1 MDIKQVHLGLK
12 EFKFSLNDID
22 TVVYHRNCIDGF
34 CSAWIVWK
42 FLKGDATYQGVM
54 PDKMPDPSTYKKKYV
69 IFLDTSISVEYLDK
83 VKAVATNVLLI
94 DHHQTFADEIKNHPQ
109 VVFDLDHSA
118 SYITWRL
125 FNSDQK
131 IPQFIRYIE
140 DNDLGIKAL
149 GKTEAFISALGT
161 KLPFHHIDF
170 FKDWNKLLNPAFV
183 QKLVDDGVKYQEYK
197 NYLLRRNMH
206 ITVPKKFGPYK
217 VAIGNFG
224 TVSLASD
231 LGNKISELNSQ
242 YDFVIL
248 WSYHYNT
255 QEYSII
261 LRTKKNNID
270 LSEIAKIYGG
280 GGHPRASRFA
290 WKGEINDLWNDLNLK
305 LKGSRKSRKKS
316 QIHHGGMTIKHRKK
330 LNLKKY

>member
-1 MDIKQVHLGLK
+1 MDIKRIQVGLK
-12 EFKFSLNDID
+12 EFNFDLNDID

-54 PDKMPDPSTYKKKYV
+54 PDKMPAPSTYKKKYV
-69 IFLDTSISVEYLDK
+69 IFLDTSISLEYLNQ
-83 VKAVATNVLLI
+83 VKAVAKNVLLV
-94 DHHQTFADEIKNHPQ
+94 DHHKTYADEIEDHPQ
-109 VVFDLDHSA
+109 TVFDLDHSA
-118 SYITWRL
+118 AYITWRL
-125 FNSDQK
+125 FNSDHK

-140 DNDLGIKAL
+140 DSDLGIKAL
-149 GKTEAFISALGT
+149 GKTEPFISALGT

-183 QKLVDDGVKYQEYK
+183 QKLVDDGSKYQEYK

-206 ITVPKKFGPYK
+206 ITVEKKFGPYK
-217 VAIGNFG
+217 VAVGNFG
-224 TVSLASD
+224 TVALASD

-255 QEYSII
+255 KEHSVM

-270 LSEIAKIYGG
+270 LSEIAKMYGG

-290 WKGEINDLWNDLNLK
+290 WKGEINDLWKNLAMK
-305 LKGSRKSRKKS
+305 LKGSRKTMKKS
-316 QIHHGGMTIKHRKK
+316 VTQKGGSTFKLKKK
-330 LNLKKY
+330 LN